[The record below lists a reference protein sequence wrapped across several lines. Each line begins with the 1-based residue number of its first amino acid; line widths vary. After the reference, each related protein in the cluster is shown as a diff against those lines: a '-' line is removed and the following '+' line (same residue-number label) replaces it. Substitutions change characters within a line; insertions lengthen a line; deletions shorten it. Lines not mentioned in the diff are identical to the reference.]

1 MIPLSCTSIFRPTQ
15 KAAAKATGKTTVG
28 KGKVVHG
35 NADVQSQIYALA
47 ETLGIKPADL
57 SSAIRPLID
66 PTVPNPAE
74 EAKRI
79 KQEMELKAELEK
91 NKVETAAKEEA
102 HSGPGFIEVLEEAF
116 LD

>member
-1 MIPLSCTSIFRPTQ
+1 M
-15 KAAAKATGKTTVG
+15 AG
-28 KGKVVHG
+28 KGKVVPG

-47 ETLGIKPADL
+47 ESLGVTPAEL

-66 PTVPNPAE
+66 PTAPNPAE

-79 KQEMELKAELEK
+79 KQEMELKAELDK
-91 NKVETAAKEEA
+91 TKVETVAKEEE
-102 HSGPGFIEVLEEAF
+102 HKGPGIIEVLEEAF